1 MIQLLKH
8 DNMLSGK
15 LFSDIRTM
23 VSDGLD
29 PVMPIGWT
37 VVIKLHIRQTI
48 RSEVK

>member
-15 LFSDIRTM
+15 LFPDMKIR
-23 VSDGLD
+23 VSDGMT
-29 PVMPIGWT
+29 PVMAISWT

-48 RSEVK
+48 RGEVK